1 MQHSLV
7 AAGGA
12 ILFLCCCLHTEQV
25 TGCHVGAGR
34 TPESCCHFN
43 ISTLIIC
50 KQMSVCFLLKL
61 LFFFPSEFDSVRL
74 FDFFVIDDN
83 IDSLSHEIQSWVT
96 I

>member
-50 KQMSVCFLLKL
+50 KQKRL
-61 LFFFPSEFDSVRL
+61 FPSKAAVL
-74 FDFFVIDDN
+74 LPV
-83 IDSLSHEIQSWVT
+83 
-96 I
+96 